1 MFEFNTTEIVQSFQ
15 SFDLYYA
22 LSNLIGK
29 SYLELLVFT
38 ISIFFYAAFVWI
50 FYKNLAKRDIFK
62 LDLSKYDLPEVK
74 WRRIKKASS
83 TFLYILKYGILLPF
97 YVVFWFVILSIFLF
111 VMAKDISVRQIALV
125 SMAFVSTVR
134 ITSYFKEDLS
144 HDLAKLLPFALLAI
158 TLVDPNFFSWDL
170 LQNRLSAFPSLGW
183 EILQFITFSI
193 LLEWTLRILYSMKV
207 VGSRKIKTPES
218 Q

>member
-1 MFEFNTTEIVQSFQ
+1 
-15 SFDLYYA
+15 
-22 LSNLIGK
+22 
-29 SYLELLVFT
+29 
-38 ISIFFYAAFVWI
+38 
-50 FYKNLAKRDIFK
+50 
-62 LDLSKYDLPEVK
+62 
-74 WRRIKKASS
+74 
-83 TFLYILKYGILLPF
+83 
-97 YVVFWFVILSIFLF
+97 
-111 VMAKDISVRQIALV
+111 MAKDISVRQIALV